1 MNPNCLIALKQK
13 KIDDKL
19 LHEKRRSNLFQN
31 KYSAEI
37 KKKHERIQ
45 ESEDIQNECII
56 KSSISFDEENEQKLH
71 YDIPKMLT
79 ELTDVTRIRRHQNEC
94 IITPD
99 IRIDEKSIFCGLILD
114 ENDEKLISNNSFAR
128 FSKNPNE
135 FQIFLQLNADK
146 IIRSGFIF
154 QVQPYNPINDTFIA
168 HVHPAPN
175 GKANDLIL
183 FKLDEIKRLLK
194 KRNITILS
202 YSFDGDNKY
211 SV

>member
-1 MNPNCLIALKQK
+1 
-13 KIDDKL
+13 
-19 LHEKRRSNLFQN
+19 
-31 KYSAEI
+31 
-37 KKKHERIQ
+37 
-45 ESEDIQNECII
+45 
-56 KSSISFDEENEQKLH
+56 
-71 YDIPKMLT
+71 MLT
-79 ELTDVTRIRRHQNEC
+79 ELTDVTRIVDIWKERSYIPKSDTIYAC
-94 IITPD
+94 LSVDALYFTPD

-114 ENDEKLISNNSFAR
+114 ENDEKLISKNSFAR

-135 FQIFLQLNADK
+135 LQIFLQLNADK

-183 FKLDEIKRLLK
+183 FKLDEIKRLIK